1 MLTIL
6 TIASQ
11 AYIVIGGIVMIAT
24 VIETYMYDH
33 KFHGDFLFALGVGFV
48 IGLFWPVILYQSIK
62 EFVRRF

>member
-11 AYIVIGGIVMIAT
+11 AYVIIGGIVMIAT
-24 VIETYMYDH
+24 VIETYLYDH
-33 KFHGDFLFALGVGFV
+33 KFRGDFMFACGAGFV